1 MYIPTPLKACF
12 HHKAHKSIAIK
23 HYNKEEMRAKIK
35 GSRIK
40 QSKSCQ
46 KAKRKIMT
54 IAKI

>member
-1 MYIPTPLKACF
+1 MYIITPLKTCY
-12 HHKAHKSIAIK
+12 HHKARKSIAIN

-40 QSKSCQ
+40 WLKSCQ
-46 KAKRKIMT
+46 KVKRKIMT

>member
-1 MYIPTPLKACF
+1 MYIATSLKACF

-23 HYNKEEMRAKIK
+23 HYNKEEMKAKIK

-40 QSKSCQ
+40 RSKSCQ

>member
-1 MYIPTPLKACF
+1 MYIATPLKACF
-12 HHKAHKSIAIK
+12 HHKPHKSIAIK

-40 QSKSCQ
+40 RSKNCQ
-46 KAKRKIMT
+46 KAKWKIMT